1 MEEDAAGRAPRPD
14 GRRVLKSRRRRD
26 VGCLFNIDSNFRSA
40 LPQRRVRNRGWGGTL
55 APAEEHAVRDDEL
68 ELARVVP
75 DDDGLRSCLF

>member
-1 MEEDAAGRAPRPD
+1 MEEDAFIGAPRAD
-14 GRRVLKSRRRRD
+14 GRRVLD
-26 VGCLFNIDSNFRSA
+26 VGCLFNIDSNFRERASA
-40 LPQRRVRNRGWGGTL
+40 APCPQQGWGGTL